1 VRGEEQ
7 IVSTTHFSVSA
18 AERHLGAL
26 SKDKLSQIHESFQT
40 IGFAVVAD
48 LIPKNVQ
55 HLLFEAA
62 QEDVLAV
69 RQRDELTMH
78 ERHTGP
84 GHLQLGPR
92 RYGAYVDADL
102 VANQLIESVI
112 AELLGE
118 GAWLGFYNG
127 NVNCPG
133 SGFQPLHFDRPFSWK
148 TEAEAKAAGQSWPP
162 PTTTVSCSVALS
174 PITEAT
180 GATEIYPG
188 THREIAVTKWQPR
201 EQPGNYP
208 ELVSEWGPPASM
220 TIPAG
225 GVCFRDPR
233 MWHRGVP
240 NPSASP
246 RPMLALTYHSG
257 LSQHQTGLLVDDM
270 SPADKQRCDEDPAL
284 KLLQSGEIG
293 DGRLVFDE
301 SARRAFE
308 SDPSAHGIYR
318 NARFVT
324 APETVNHFL
333 DAHLLGGARVVQA
346 GEITPYPNKA
356 ER

>member
-1 VRGEEQ
+1 VT
-7 IVSTTHFSVSA
+7 STHFSVST

-26 SKDKLSQIHESFQT
+26 SKDKLRQIHESFQT

-48 LIPKNVQ
+48 LIPKEVQ
-55 HLLFEAA
+55 DLLLDAT
-62 QEDVLAV
+62 QEDVIAV

-148 TEAEAKAAGQSWPP
+148 TEAEATAAGQSWPP

-188 THREIAVTKWQPR
+188 THREIAVTKWKPQ
-201 EQPGNYP
+201 EQPENYP
-208 ELVSEWGPPASM
+208 ELLSEWGPPASM

-246 RPMLALTYHSG
+246 RPMLALTYHSR
-257 LSQHQTGLLVDDM
+257 LSQHQSGLLVDEL
-270 SPADKQRCDEDPAL
+270 SPADKQRCDKDPTL

-301 SARRAFE
+301 SAREAFE
-308 SDPSAHGIYR
+308 SVPSAHGIYR
-318 NARFVT
+318 NARFVV
-324 APETVNHFL
+324 APARVNHFL
-333 DAHLLGGARVVQA
+333 DAHLLGGARVVQS
-346 GEITPYPNKA
+346 GELTPYPNEV

>member
-1 VRGEEQ
+1 M
-7 IVSTTHFSVSA
+7 VSTHFSVSA
-18 AERHLGAL
+18 EERHAGTL

-48 LIPKNVQ
+48 LISKQ
-55 HLLFEAA
+55 AQDLLFQAA
-62 QEDVLAV
+62 QEDVIAI
-69 RQRDELTMH
+69 RQRDELTTH
-78 ERHTGP
+78 ERHTGA

-92 RYGAYVDADL
+92 RYGPYVNADL
-102 VANQLIESVI
+102 VANLLIESVI

-133 SGFQPLHFDRPFSWK
+133 SDFQPLHFDRPFAWK

-162 PTTTVSCSVALS
+162 PTTTVSCSIALS
-174 PITEAT
+174 EITEAT

-188 THREIAVTKWQPR
+188 SHRETAVTKWKPG
-201 EQPGNYP
+201 EQPGKHP

-240 NPSASP
+240 NLSASP

-257 LSQHQTGLLVDDM
+257 LSKHQSGLLVDDM
-270 SPADKQRCDEDPAL
+270 SPEDRRRCHEDPAL

-301 SARRAFE
+301 SARTTFE
-308 SDPSAHGIYR
+308 SVPNSHGIYR
-318 NARFVT
+318 NARFVA
-324 APETVNHFL
+324 APESVNHFL
-333 DAHLLGGARVVQA
+333 DAHLLGGARVIQST
-346 GEITPYPNKA
+346 EITPYPSEA
-356 ER
+356 AH